1 MPVSIPNLLLIVSTQ
16 NQIQRLTAALQPEM
30 YRLSFLAGLDINMPA
45 APDCPPDL
53 VILWFSDVFPE
64 ALPRLKSIL
73 DYLKSIGGQ
82 APIPVLIIL
91 DQYEAQWVEP
101 VFQLGVTDILTRP
114 IHPLVLRQRVRLL
127 LQARETAL
135 LVNRLQESEAALQ
148 DEKERFRTVADFTY
162 DWEYWSS
169 PTGQLI
175 YNSPS
180 CERITGYLPQ
190 DFLENPH
197 LLRDIVLPEDRQRFE
212 EHQCLELETSETSKI
227 DFQITTKNGQKCW
240 IGHICQQVYAEDGR
254 KLGRR
259 VSNRDIT
266 ERKLAESNLI
276 RSERLAVVGRLT
288 ASLSHEI
295 NNPLQAIFSSIE
307 ILQEFSLP
315 ENERS
320 QYLQIMRLE
329 IERLMKIN
337 SEILGF
343 SRSPEANF
351 QPILLHTVIDHALF
365 LASTQ
370 LRHAK
375 ISTEVKIPPS
385 LPAVLASPDQMTQVF
400 LNLII
405 NAAEDMCQGGH
416 LVISATENM
425 RWLEIRFTDTGKG
438 IHPEDLDLIFD
449 PFFSTKTGGT
459 GLGLSICQKII
470 QQHHGE
476 IQVYSTPGS
485 GSTFTVHLPVLPPDT
500 GFPAESGYEPA

>member
-1 MPVSIPNLLLIVSTQ
+1 MSASIPDLLLIVSTQ
-16 NQIQRLTAALQPEM
+16 HQIQRLTTALQPEM
-30 YRLSFLAGLDINMPA
+30 YRLSILAGLDQTISA

-64 ALPRLKSIL
+64 ALPRLNSIL
-73 DYLKSIGGQ
+73 DSLKSIGGQ
-82 APIPVLIIL
+82 TPIPVLIIL
-91 DQYEAQWVEP
+91 DQYEAHWVETI
-101 VFQLGVTDILTRP
+101 FQLGITDILTRP

-135 LVNRLQESEAALQ
+135 LVNRLQVSEAALQ
-148 DEKERFRTVADFTY
+148 EEKERFRTVADFTY

-180 CERITGYLPQ
+180 CERITGFLPQ
-190 DFLENPH
+190 DFLEDPD
-197 LLRDIVLPEDRQRFE
+197 LLRDIVHPDDRQRFE
-212 EHQCLELETSETSKI
+212 EHQCLELKTSDACNI
-227 DFQITTKNGQKCW
+227 DFQITTKSGQKRW

-259 VSNRDIT
+259 ASNRDIT
-266 ERKLAESNLI
+266 ERKLAETNLI
-276 RSERLAVVGRLT
+276 RSERLAVIGRLT

-320 QYLQIMRLE
+320 QYLQIIRLE

-351 QPILLHTVIDHALF
+351 QPVLLQPVIDHALF

-375 ISTEVKIPPS
+375 ISTEVNIPPS
-385 LPAVLASPDQMTQVF
+385 LPAVLASSDQMTQVF

-405 NAAEDMCQGGH
+405 NAAEDMPQGGH
-416 LVISATENM
+416 LMISATENM
-425 RWLEIRFTDTGKG
+425 HWLEICFTDTGKG
-438 IHPEDLDLIFD
+438 IHPEDLDRIFD
-449 PFFSTKTGGT
+449 PFFSTKSGGT
-459 GLGLSICQKII
+459 GLGLSICQKIVR
-470 QQHHGE
+470 QHHGE
-476 IQVYSTPGS
+476 IQVSSTPGA
-485 GSTFTVHLPVLPPDT
+485 GSTFTVHLPVLQPDT
-500 GFPAESGYEPA
+500 GFTVESGYEPF